1 MSGQCKTKASRGKAW
16 SKLRLASRCHLH
28 DKRRMAG
35 THRKLY
41 QQVAEA
47 LAARIANGSHAIGDR
62 LPGERDLAEQFKV
75 SRPTIREAM
84 IALEMRGIVEARH
97 KSGIY
102 VMQAPAANRQFGD
115 LDVGAFEL
123 VEARLAI
130 EGEAAALAATA
141 IDTDTLAQLT
151 GLLATMAHET
161 EQREKVDVDRTFHLL
176 IAGATGNSV
185 IRSMVETLWDL
196 RESSP
201 LCVHMFAAARR
212 NGVAPRVDE
221 HRAIVAALA
230 AHDSKAARAAMR
242 AHLSRVVDDL
252 LEATRL
258 ELIQRAE
265 ADADAQRVQVN
276 MRAWA

>member
-1 MSGQCKTKASRGKAW
+1 MT
-16 SKLRLASRCHLH
+16 
-28 DKRRMAG
+28 G

-47 LAARIANGSHAIGDR
+47 LAARIAGGRHAVGDR
-62 LPGERDLAEQFKV
+62 LPGERDLAEEFKV

-102 VMQAPAANRQFGD
+102 VTQTSATNRQFGD

-141 IDTDTLAQLT
+141 IDDGTLARLT
-151 GLLATMAHET
+151 ELLDTMALERD
-161 EQREKVDVDRTFHLL
+161 QRGKVDADRAFHLL
-176 IAGATGNSV
+176 IADATGNSV
-185 IRSMVETLWDL
+185 IRSMVEMLWDL
-196 RESSP
+196 REASP
-201 LCVHMFAAARR
+201 LCIHMFAAARR

-221 HRAIVAALA
+221 HRAIVDALA
-230 AHDSKAARAAMR
+230 AHDSKAARTAMR
-242 AHLSRVVDDL
+242 AHLGRVVDDL

-258 ELIQRAE
+258 ELIGRAE
-265 ADADAQRVQVN
+265 ADFDARRVQVN
-276 MRAWA
+276 RRAWA

>member
-1 MSGQCKTKASRGKAW
+1 MIGSLNDNQAMT
-16 SKLRLASRCHLH
+16 
-28 DKRRMAG
+28 G

-47 LAARIANGSHAIGDR
+47 LAARITSGQHAIGDR
-62 LPGERDLAEQFKV
+62 LPGERDLAEEFKV

-102 VMQAPAANRQFGD
+102 VTQTSSANRQFGD

-123 VEARLAI
+123 VEARLAV

-141 IDTDTLAQLT
+141 IDDDTLAQLT
-151 GLLATMAHET
+151 GLLNTMAIET
-161 EQREKVDVDRTFHLL
+161 EQRGKVDVDRTFHLL

-221 HRAIVAALA
+221 HRAIVNALA

-242 AHLSRVVDDL
+242 AHLSRVVEDL

-265 ADADAQRVQVN
+265 ADFDAQRVQVN